1 MAHLI
6 DLWRIL
12 DVDASWISGDARR
25 LSDPIRGLARS
36 RSSVPRIPILPAGT
50 LLIVEAGHLGGRA
63 DALLA
68 DLEAVKIRPAGVI
81 VAGSRQALD
90 GSNLGTPLLAS
101 TLPASAL
108 TQRGDAYLSDE
119 SQVLDRA
126 VVELRLAAAER
137 ALADP
142 KPAEVAALGASR
154 LRRGV
159 AISVDG
165 RLVAVVPRI
174 AGRALAAR
182 FAAIHARLLVSSA
195 GRGGALRAVDGLA
208 VHEQRIR
215 SGAAI
220 WLFDDVP
227 LSRLDVAAAGALAV
241 TLRALLRRQ
250 PSAPPAPP
258 RLAPSRPTA
267 GPLADTLL
275 AVARNN
281 GRIAPAA
288 RELGVHRNTVLYRLK
303 LARRDLG
310 LDPRRPADAL
320 RILHEA
326 EPAS

>member
-6 DLWRIL
+6 DLWRII
-12 DVDASWISGDARR
+12 DVEASWISGDARR
-25 LSDPIRGLARS
+25 LVDPVRALARS
-36 RSSVPRIPILPAGT
+36 RSSVPRIPILPPGT
-50 LLIVEAGHLGGRA
+50 LLLVEAGHLGGRA

-68 DLEAVKIRPAGVI
+68 DLEAAEIRPAGVI
-81 VAGSRQALD
+81 VAGGRRAID
-90 GSNLGTPLLAS
+90 GSNLGTPLLTSA
-101 TLPASAL
+101 LPASVLA
-108 TQRGDAYLSDE
+108 QAGDAYLSDE
-119 SQVLDRA
+119 SQALDRA
-126 VVELRLAAAER
+126 VFELRLAAAER

-142 KPAEVAALGASR
+142 QPAAVAGLGAAR

-165 RLVAVVPRI
+165 RLVAVVPRV

-195 GRGGALRAVDGLA
+195 GRGGAIRAVDGLA

-215 SGAAI
+215 AGAAI

-227 LSRLDVAAAGALAV
+227 LSRLDVVAAGALAV

-250 PSAPPAPP
+250 PSTSPVPP
-258 RLAPSRPTA
+258 RLAPSRSTA
-267 GPLADTLL
+267 GPMADTLL

-303 LARRDLG
+303 IAGRDLD

-320 RILHEA
+320 RILREA
-326 EPAS
+326 QPGS